1 MPFGFGKKAKED
13 LKEIHLKVVFAC
25 EAGMG
30 SSAMGASI
38 LRDKMKK
45 AGLKVNVKNYAVTQV
60 PKETDVVVTHKS
72 LSNTVKM
79 RLPEV
84 RVVAVGNFLSSPEYD
99 KLVDEFS
106 SL

>member
-1 MPFGFGKKAKED
+1 MAFGFGKKTKED
-13 LKEIHLKVVFAC
+13 LKEVNVKVIFAC

-30 SSAMGASI
+30 SSAMGASL

-45 AGLKVNVKNYAVTQV
+45 SGIKINIKNYAVNAI
-60 PKETDVVVTHKS
+60 PLDSEIVVTHKS
-72 LSNTVKM
+72 LVGSV
-79 RLPEV
+79 RLRVPDV
-84 RVVAVGNFLSSPEYD
+84 RVVAVENFLSSPEYD

>member
-1 MPFGFGKKAKED
+1 MAFGFGKKAKEE
-13 LKEIHLKVVFAC
+13 LKEVPLKVVFAC

-30 SSAMGASI
+30 SSAMGASL

-45 AGLKVNVKNYAVTQV
+45 AGLKLNVKNYAVNSIPQ
-60 PKETDVVVTHKS
+60 DVDLVVTHKS
-72 LSNTVKM
+72 LVGSVK
-79 RLPEV
+79 LQVPNV
-84 RVVAVGNFLSSPEYD
+84 RVVAVENFLGSPEYD

>member
-1 MPFGFGKKAKED
+1 MAFGFGKKAKED
-13 LKEIHLKVVFAC
+13 LKEVPLRVVFAC

-30 SSAMGASI
+30 SSAMGASL

-45 AGLKVNVKNYAVTQV
+45 AGLKLNIKNCAVNAI
-60 PKETDVVVTHKS
+60 PLDSEVVVTHKS
-72 LSNTVKM
+72 LVGSVKL
-79 RLPEV
+79 RVPEV
-84 RVVAVGNFLSSPEYD
+84 RVVAVENFLSSPEYD